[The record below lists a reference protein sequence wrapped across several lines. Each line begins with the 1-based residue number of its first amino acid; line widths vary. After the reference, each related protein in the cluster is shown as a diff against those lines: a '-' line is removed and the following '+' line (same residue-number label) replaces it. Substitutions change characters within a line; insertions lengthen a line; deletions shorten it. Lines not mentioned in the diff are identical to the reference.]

1 MQKIIY
7 SFILYFLCV
16 NSLDA
21 QEPTMAILK
30 SIATNSR
37 QDFNIQNYDFYCEPY
52 GVISLEKMY
61 SNSQNGSKCR
71 ESIDG
76 FYKKHPDLKYFT
88 QGILKTEQMY
98 HVEFKDM
105 KCVIYA
111 RGQKSLSELL
121 LENGLAV
128 NKRTFNDEEFNFIFK
143 KAEINAKLLKRG
155 MWSEKIDKECATEL
169 SKD

>member
-1 MQKIIY
+1 L
-7 SFILYFLCV
+7 FANF
-16 NSLDA
+16 LDA
-21 QEPTMAILK
+21 EEPTMAILK
-30 SIATNSR
+30 SISTNSK
-37 QDFNIQNYDFYCEPY
+37 QNFNIQNYDFYCEPY
-52 GVISLEKMY
+52 GVVSLEKMHD
-61 SNSQNGSKCR
+61 NSGNGSKCR

-88 QGILKTEQMY
+88 QGILKPEQMY
-98 HVEFKDM
+98 HIEFKEKM
-105 KCVIYA
+105 CVIYA

-143 KAEINAKLLKRG
+143 KAETNAKLLKRG
-155 MWSEKIDKECATEL
+155 SWSEEIDKECAIEL